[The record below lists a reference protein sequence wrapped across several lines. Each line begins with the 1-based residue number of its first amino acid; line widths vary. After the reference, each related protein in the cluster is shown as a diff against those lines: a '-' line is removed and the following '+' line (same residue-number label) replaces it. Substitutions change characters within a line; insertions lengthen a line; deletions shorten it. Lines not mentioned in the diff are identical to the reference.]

1 MIMLDIV
8 QEARERL
15 VVWLQQYHH
24 WEMQHDVSYYLVE
37 DAPSTLD
44 ELRDSAEYTH
54 EMCRIPVSSEN
65 QARTI
70 YGDGALGAEHN
81 SMFRAVHDYLHL
93 QLGAEFTLAGEL
105 EVAAVHL
112 KSAERYFGED
122 SLELAMLYADTVGQ
136 TQYFAE
142 RGDFPAC
149 QLEFVLEHPLVQ
161 RRIKELTK

>member
-1 MIMLDIV
+1 MIILSIV
-8 QEARERL
+8 EDARDRL
-15 VVWLQQYHH
+15 KVWLWQYHH

-37 DAPSTLD
+37 EAPSTLD
-44 ELRDSAEYTH
+44 ELRDAVEYSH
-54 EMCRIPVSSEN
+54 ERCLIPVSSEN

-70 YGDGALGAEHN
+70 YGDGAIGAEHN
-81 SMFRAVHDYLHL
+81 SMFRAIHDYLHL

-105 EVAAVHL
+105 EVVAVHL

-142 RGDFPAC
+142 RGEFPPC
-149 QLEFVLEHPLVQ
+149 QLEFVLQHPLVQ
-161 RRIKELTK
+161 RRIEEL